1 MRPRHKFMHSMQAKV
16 ALKKRP
22 QRSAFSISRYATVI
36 YCISGRKARELEGVM
51 EEGVGSIERI
61 NVFFFRDGEGA
72 ASVGVGS
79 FCWSFVGWPGLGKGK
94 KKRYLATATAIQ

>member
-1 MRPRHKFMHSMQAKV
+1 MRSMQVKV

-61 NVFFFRDGEGA
+61 TCSFLGMARERLR
-72 ASVGVGS
+72 SVLDPFVGS
-79 FCWSFVGWPGLGKGK
+79 LLGG
-94 KKRYLATATAIQ
+94 QD